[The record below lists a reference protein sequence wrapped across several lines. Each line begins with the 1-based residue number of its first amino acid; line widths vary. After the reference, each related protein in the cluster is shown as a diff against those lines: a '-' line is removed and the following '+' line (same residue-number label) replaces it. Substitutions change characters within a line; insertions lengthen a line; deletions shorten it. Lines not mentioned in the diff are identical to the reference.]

1 MKEKR
6 KVKEVIEDIAYCL
19 KIVFKN
25 TPFIFVYRLI
35 CIIITVLAWL
45 YCDVLLMSR
54 LLDGIVRG
62 AGWKEL
68 KQIIALGVILQTT
81 IIILNQLYSTIF
93 KVFYVEKN
101 IVYIKKKVYKK
112 ILKIPVKY
120 FYKKDFYNEL
130 SYALKNSSE
139 HLLKVPDILLKSFSS
154 LLILILS
161 IYQIAQIN
169 KNLLVLVCAVTVI
182 VIGIEL
188 FINLKLGAVTFEN
201 YERIL
206 PYERSKR
213 YFSRIFYL
221 KENFKE
227 IKNSYIK
234 DLLIKK
240 FDNSIDEFDK
250 IQRENNLRILPYKL
264 AGGLAVNILVNGVLM
279 FFSLISLI
287 VYRNITLG
295 EFWIVLSISNKIITS
310 DFFMVYSRL
319 YQQSFYIQKFKKFL
333 NWEENKFGN
342 LEADLKETK
351 EIKIENLSYRYDGK
365 QENTLNNINIT
376 IKPGQKIAI
385 VGKNGSGKTT
395 LLHLLMRLY
404 KPTEGSILYDGIDT
418 FEYKDD
424 VYKELFSMVY
434 QDYNI
439 YDASVYHNVLLNNLK
454 YRDNIHKVEF
464 GLKQSDVLE
473 EILNLPYGI
482 NSIMGKEFY
491 EEGVELSKGQKQR
504 VALAR
509 IFSQN
514 NRVIILDEPT
524 SSIDKYSENIL
535 KKNLDNLIK
544 DKILIIVSHKLELI
558 KDADYIYVLDRGE
571 ITEKGTHK
579 ELLDKKGKYFSMYNL
594 NVQN

>member
-1 MKEKR
+1 
-6 KVKEVIEDIAYCL
+6 
-19 KIVFKN
+19 
-25 TPFIFVYRLI
+25 
-35 CIIITVLAWL
+35 
-45 YCDVLLMSR
+45 
-54 LLDGIVRG
+54 
-62 AGWKEL
+62 
-68 KQIIALGVILQTT
+68 
-81 IIILNQLYSTIF
+81 
-93 KVFYVEKN
+93 
-101 IVYIKKKVYKK
+101 
-112 ILKIPVKY
+112 
-120 FYKKDFYNEL
+120 
-130 SYALKNSSE
+130 
-139 HLLKVPDILLKSFSS
+139 
-154 LLILILS
+154 
-161 IYQIAQIN
+161 
-169 KNLLVLVCAVTVI
+169 
-182 VIGIEL
+182 
-188 FINLKLGAVTFEN
+188 
-201 YERIL
+201 
-206 PYERSKR
+206 
-213 YFSRIFYL
+213 
-221 KENFKE
+221 
-227 IKNSYIK
+227 
-234 DLLIKK
+234 
-240 FDNSIDEFDK
+240 
-250 IQRENNLRILPYKL
+250 
-264 AGGLAVNILVNGVLM
+264 
-279 FFSLISLI
+279 
-287 VYRNITLG
+287 
-295 EFWIVLSISNKIITS
+295 
-310 DFFMVYSRL
+310 
-319 YQQSFYIQKFKKFL
+319 
-333 NWEENKFGN
+333 
-342 LEADLKETK
+342 
-351 EIKIENLSYRYDGK
+351 
-365 QENTLNNINIT
+365 
-376 IKPGQKIAI
+376 
-385 VGKNGSGKTT
+385 
-395 LLHLLMRLY
+395 MRLY